1 MRRERGGGTR
11 RRGGRR
17 LAIDGCE
24 HHRQEWRKGK
34 WPGLNAR
41 VYYLNWPSR
50 AGRKGKEGG
59 RAWRGSRWRLIG
71 RSRGGGGKEGEG
83 IETDQWGRRVSES
96 KEKGKGDDGHGLLR
110 GGGRRAAGPLGR
122 KVSEVS
128 FLFFLFLFQTL
139 FKSTF

>member
-1 MRRERGGGTR
+1 MEEGETT
-11 RRGGRR
+11 
-17 LAIDGCE
+17 
-24 HHRQEWRKGK
+24 
-34 WPGLNAR
+34 GLNAR
-41 VYYLNWPSR
+41 VYCLNWPAR

-59 RAWRGSRWRLIG
+59 RARRGSRWRLIG

-83 IETDQWGRRVSES
+83 IETDRWGRRVSES